1 MICWVKL
8 IGGLLVWKKRTVI
21 ASPSLRSPTCNP
33 RTDCLRSDPILREM
47 LAKSNLPL
55 RDA

>member
-8 IGGLLVWKKRTVI
+8 IGGLPVWKKRTVI
-21 ASPSLRSPTCNP
+21 ASPSFSSPTCNP
-33 RTDCLRSDPILREM
+33 RMDCRRSDPLLREM

>member
-8 IGGLLVWKKRTVI
+8 IRGMLVWKKRTVI
-21 ASPSLRSPTCNP
+21 ASPSLSSPTCNP
-33 RTDCLRSDPILREM
+33 RMDCLRSNPSLREM